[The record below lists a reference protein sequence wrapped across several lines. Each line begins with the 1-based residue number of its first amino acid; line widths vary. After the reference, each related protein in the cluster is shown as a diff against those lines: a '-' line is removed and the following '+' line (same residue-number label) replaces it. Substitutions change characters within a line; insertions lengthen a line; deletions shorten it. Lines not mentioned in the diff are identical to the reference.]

1 MSSIKTSDSLLHNQ
15 DIATFKRHSKGKLWQ
30 ALFFFSTLIGVLAL
44 GLLLFTIINQSMGY
58 VAIVNKVDPAS
69 LSSKPF
75 DQLTKTELIDLL
87 KARLTPNRLKT
98 IEREQPLLER
108 SQIDLN
114 TLVLENIVKPVIVKS
129 YFLGES
135 VLRKNAIVAEVSEK
149 YPDAKLEF
157 RSWLNG
163 SFLMNTM
170 SKQAELAG
178 VRTALLG
185 SLYLILITISF
196 AFPIGVG
203 AAIYLEEY
211 ADSRNR
217 INRIIQTN
225 IDNLAG
231 VPSIIYGILGLA
243 LFVRTLNFFTSGQ
256 LFGIDG
262 QNGRTILS
270 ASLTMALLILPI
282 LIINAQEAI
291 RSVPSS
297 IRLASYGLGATKWQT
312 VWNHVIPSALPGILT
327 GTILAISRAIGE
339 TAPLIIVGASTLIM
353 KDPSGPFSSFTALP
367 IQIYNWTTRPQDT
380 FRNSAAAAILVLLIL
395 LLSLNAVAIIFR
407 NRFSRH

>member
-135 VLRKNAIVAEVSEK
+135 VLR
-149 YPDAKLEF
+149 
-157 RSWLNG
+157 
-163 SFLMNTM
+163 
-170 SKQAELAG
+170 
-178 VRTALLG
+178 
-185 SLYLILITISF
+185 
-196 AFPIGVG
+196 
-203 AAIYLEEY
+203 
-211 ADSRNR
+211 
-217 INRIIQTN
+217 
-225 IDNLAG
+225 
-231 VPSIIYGILGLA
+231 
-243 LFVRTLNFFTSGQ
+243 
-256 LFGIDG
+256 
-262 QNGRTILS
+262 
-270 ASLTMALLILPI
+270 
-282 LIINAQEAI
+282 
-291 RSVPSS
+291 
-297 IRLASYGLGATKWQT
+297 
-312 VWNHVIPSALPGILT
+312 
-327 GTILAISRAIGE
+327 
-339 TAPLIIVGASTLIM
+339 
-353 KDPSGPFSSFTALP
+353 
-367 IQIYNWTTRPQDT
+367 
-380 FRNSAAAAILVLLIL
+380 
-395 LLSLNAVAIIFR
+395 
-407 NRFSRH
+407 